1 MILQDSTL
9 LKSLCLIDGQWVP
22 ADSGAAIAVRNP
34 ATGALVA
41 SVPNAD
47 AVETRRTI
55 AAADRAFAA
64 WRDRTAEDRARS
76 LRRRYELML
85 QHQHGMGVSLKAL
98 GQSVIRP
105 QERDAPRSTDPQ

>member
-22 ADSGAAIAVRNP
+22 ADS
-34 ATGALVA
+34 
-41 SVPNAD
+41 VPNAG
-47 AVETRRTI
+47 AVETRRAI

-64 WRDRTAEDRARS
+64 WRDRTPEDRARS
-76 LRRRYELML
+76 LRRWNELTL

-98 GQSVIRP
+98 GPSVIRP
-105 QERDAPRSTDPQ
+105 QERVRARLTRYSPRATLFHNAIHCRSPAQ